1 MTVNDVLMSVFG
13 LRVHDVAIWNNAT
26 VNVSMF
32 FGFLMSY
39 GSTAIWKDGNDVS
52 MSMVWRVYDTA
63 IWKDVTVNDVSM
75 FFGLTSLR

>member
-13 LRVHDVAIWNNAT
+13 LRVYDVAIWNNAT

-32 FGFLMSY
+32 FGFLLMSY

-52 MSMVWRVYDTA
+52 MSMVWRVYDMT
-63 IWKDVTVNDVSM
+63 IWKDDC
-75 FFGLTSLR
+75 